1 MKIWHF
7 SETAYPHL
15 PPEEDYESVRVS
27 LPNRNFDP
35 AIGHDLYHQ
44 RIDEWCVVDEE
55 GLDIM
60 VNEHHQTPTCVDPA
74 APIMLGVLARVTKN
88 ARLLILGNPIAN
100 RGQPVRVAEEMAMVD
115 VMSKGRLECG
125 FVRSVPYEIA
135 PANSN
140 PVRTAERMWEA
151 HDLILK
157 AWTSHDG
164 PFTFEGRFYQHRMV
178 NIWPRPY
185 QQPHPPVWTTSLSSS
200 GARESA
206 RRGHV
211 LATFLT
217 GYDRTP
223 GVFNSYRAGYS
234 EFGHGSETP
243 LDRLAYSGLVYVGDT
258 EAEGRAGGQK
268 LLWYLSHNKLPMHFR
283 NPPGYASIDANV
295 MVLKGGQIGER
306 RPGYVPDLDEQIEK
320 GVVFCGNPDQVF
332 EQLKRFYDHVGGFGH
347 LLSMGQAGHMT
358 HEETKKGIRLLAR
371 EVYPRLKELSPSN
384 AGAAS
389 EKSEPVLHT
398 VGVPQ
403 P

>member
-1 MKIWHF
+1 MG
-7 SETAYPHL
+7 
-15 PPEEDYESVRVS
+15 EERAQ
-27 LPNRNFDP
+27 L
-35 AIGHDLYHQ
+35 IGRDGD
-44 RIDEWCVVDEE
+44 RGAVARC
-55 GLDIM
+55 
-60 VNEHHQTPTCVDPA
+60 A
-74 APIMLGVLARVTKN
+74 APLGDAGLWRYENDRGAVT
-88 ARLLILGNPIAN
+88 
-100 RGQPVRVAEEMAMVD
+100 M
-115 VMSKGRLECG
+115 
-125 FVRSVPYEIA
+125 
-135 PANSN
+135 
-140 PVRTAERMWEA
+140 T
-151 HDLILK
+151 
-157 AWTSHDG
+157 
-164 PFTFEGRFYQHRMV
+164 
-178 NIWPRPY
+178 
-185 QQPHPPVWTTSLSSS
+185 
-200 GARESA
+200 
-206 RRGHV
+206 
-211 LATFLT
+211 
-217 GYDRTP
+217 
-223 GVFNSYRAGYS
+223 
-234 EFGHGSETP
+234 
-243 LDRLAYSGLVYVGDT
+243 
-258 EAEGRAGGQK
+258 AEGRAGGQK